1 MGSKKGNTGSA
12 ATATTL
18 ALFLV
23 ALTVFTVYIFVAK
36 PIWSWFPP
44 AINEIGH
51 EIDRQFMRTLV
62 ITGVVFV
69 LAQFGLAWV
78 VFRYRTRGQRATY
91 SHGNNVM
98 EVIWTLATAILF
110 IGLGIYAQRAWAEVR
125 LKPAPPDAMRIEVI
139 GQQFKWSFR
148 LPGPDG
154 KFGKYKFE
162 AHPEQEFTRDP
173 WVVDADDPD
182 GKDDVILGPGSVFAV
197 VVDQPVELLIR
208 SKDVTHSF
216 FVRELRLKQDA
227 VPGMTVP
234 LQFTATVPG
243 EYQVVCAEL
252 CGQGHHLMGTFMKVL
267 SREDYAAWLKDMT
280 AE

>member
-1 MGSKKGNTGSA
+1 MGLKKGNSGST
-12 ATATTL
+12 ATAAIL
-18 ALFLV
+18 ALLILI
-23 ALTVFTVYIFVAK
+23 LTIWTVTIFVTK

-62 ITGVVFV
+62 ITGVIFV
-69 LAQFGLAWV
+69 LAQVGLAWV
-78 VFRYRTRGQRATY
+78 VFRYRSRGQRATY

-98 EVIWTLATAILF
+98 EVLWTLATAVMF

-125 LKPAPPDAMRIEVI
+125 LKPAPPESMRIEVI

-182 GKDDVILGPGSVFAV
+182 GKDDVILGPGSVIAV
-197 VVDQPVELLIR
+197 VVNQPVELLIR

-252 CGQGHHLMGTFMKVL
+252 CGMGHHLMNTFLKVL
-267 SREDYAAWLKDMT
+267 SREDYDAWLKDMT

>member
-1 MGSKKGNTGSA
+1 MVLKKGNSGST
-12 ATATTL
+12 ATAAIL
-18 ALFLV
+18 ALLIV
-23 ALTVFTVYIFVAK
+23 ILTLWTVYIFVTK

-62 ITGVVFV
+62 ITGVIFV
-69 LAQFGLAWV
+69 LAQLGLAWV
-78 VFRYRTRGQRATY
+78 VFRYRSRGQRATY

-98 EVIWTLATAILF
+98 EVFWTLATLIMF
-110 IGLGIYAQRAWAEVR
+110 VGLGIYAQRTWAAVR
-125 LKPAPPDAMRIEVI
+125 LQPAPPDAMRIEII

-182 GKDDVILGPGSVFAV
+182 GKDDLVLGPGSVFAV
-197 VVDQPVELLIR
+197 VVNQPVELLIR

-227 VPGMTVP
+227 VPGMTIP

-252 CGQGHHLMGTFMKVL
+252 CGLGHHLMGTFMKVL
-267 SREDYAAWLKDMT
+267 SQADYDAWLKDMT

>member
-12 ATATTL
+12 ATATIL
-18 ALFLV
+18 ALLLV
-23 ALTVFTVYIFVAK
+23 ALTVCTVYFFVAK
-36 PIWSWFPP
+36 TWWFPP
-44 AINEIGH
+44 AINEIGKD
-51 EIDRQFMRTLV
+51 IDRQFMRTLV
-62 ITGVVFV
+62 TTGVVFV
-69 LAQFGLAWV
+69 LAQLGLAWA
-78 VFRYRTRGQRATY
+78 VFRYRARGQRATY

-98 EVIWTLATAILF
+98 EVIWTLATAIMF
-110 IGLGIYAQRAWAEVR
+110 IGLGI
-125 LKPAPPDAMRIEVI
+125 L
-139 GQQFKWSFR
+139 S
-148 LPGPDG
+148 
-154 KFGKYKFE
+154 
-162 AHPEQEFTRDP
+162 
-173 WVVDADDPD
+173 WVVDPDDPD
-182 GKDDVILGPGSVFAV
+182 GKDDIILGPGSVIAV
-197 VVDQPVELLIR
+197 RVNEPVELLIR

-252 CGQGHHLMGTFMKVL
+252 CGQGHHLMGTFLKVL

>member
-1 MGSKKGNTGSA
+1 MGFKKRNSGSA
-12 ATATTL
+12 ATATVL
-18 ALFLV
+18 ALLLLI
-23 ALTVFTVYIFVAK
+23 LTVSTVYYFVVQT
-36 PIWSWFPP
+36 WWFPP
-44 AINEIGH
+44 AINEIGK

-69 LAQFGLAWV
+69 LAQLGLAWA
-78 VFRYRTRGQRATY
+78 VFRYRSRGQRATY
-91 SHGNNVM
+91 SHGNNAM
-98 EVIWTLATAILF
+98 EAVWTLATAVMF

-125 LKPAPPDAMRIEVI
+125 FKPAPPEAMRIEVI

-148 LPGPDG
+148 LSGPDG

-173 WVVDADDPD
+173 WVLDPDDAD
-182 GKDDVILGPGSVFAV
+182 GKDDIILGPGSVIAV
-197 VVDQPVELLIR
+197 PVNRPVELLIR

-252 CGQGHHLMGTFMKVL
+252 CGMGHHLMNTFLKVL
-267 SREDYAAWLKDMT
+267 SPEDYDKWLKDQT

>member
-1 MGSKKGNTGSA
+1 MGLKKGNAGSA
-12 ATATTL
+12 ATATVL
-18 ALFLV
+18 ALLLIV
-23 ALTVFTVYIFVAK
+23 LTILTVYIFAAK
-36 PIWSWFPP
+36 TWWFPP
-44 AINEIGH
+44 AINAIGH
-51 EIDRQFMRTLV
+51 EIDQQFMRTLV
-62 ITGVVFV
+62 ITGTVFV
-69 LAQFGLAWV
+69 LAQLGLAWAI
-78 VFRYRTRGQRATY
+78 FRFRSRGQRATY

-98 EVIWTLATAILF
+98 EVVWTLATAVMF
-110 IGLGIYAQRAWAEVR
+110 IGLGVLSQRTWADVR
-125 LKPAPPDAMRIEVI
+125 IKPAPPEAMRIEVI

-173 WVVDADDPD
+173 WVLDPDDPD
-182 GKDDVILGPGSVFAV
+182 GKDDIILGPGSVIAV
-197 VVDQPVELLIR
+197 RVNEPVQLLIR

-243 EYQVVCAEL
+243 DYQVVCAEL
-252 CGQGHHLMGTFMKVL
+252 CGQGHHLMGTFLKVL
-267 SREDYAAWLKDMT
+267 TPEAYAAWLKDLT

>member
-1 MGSKKGNTGSA
+1 MGLKTGNTGSA
-12 ATATTL
+12 ATATML
-18 ALFLV
+18 ALLLV
-23 ALTVFTVYIFVAK
+23 VFTVFTVYFFVART
-36 PIWSWFPP
+36 WWFPP

-62 ITGVVFV
+62 ITGIVFV
-69 LAQFGLAWV
+69 LAQLGLAWA
-78 VFRYRTRGQRATY
+78 VFRYRARGKRATY

-98 EVIWTLATAILF
+98 EVLWTLATAIMF
-110 IGLGIYAQRAWAEVR
+110 IGLGILSQRTWADVR
-125 LKPAPPDAMRIEVI
+125 IKAAPPEAMRIEVI
-139 GQQFKWSFR
+139 GQQFKWAFR

-173 WVVDADDPD
+173 WVVDPDDAD
-182 GKDDVILGPGSVFAV
+182 GKDDLILGPGSVIAV
-197 VVDQPVELLIR
+197 RVNEPVEMLIR

-252 CGQGHHLMGTFMKVL
+252 CGMGHHLMNTFLKVL
-267 SREDYAAWLKDMT
+267 SREDYDKWLKDMS

>member
-1 MGSKKGNTGSA
+1 MGLKKGNSGST
-12 ATATTL
+12 ATAAIL
-18 ALFLV
+18 ALLIV
-23 ALTVFTVYIFVAK
+23 ILTVSTVYIFVVK
-36 PIWSWFPP
+36 KWWFPP
-44 AINEIGH
+44 AINAIGH
-51 EIDRQFMRTLV
+51 EIDAQFMRTLY
-62 ITGVVFV
+62 ITGLVFV
-69 LAQFGLAWV
+69 LAQLGLAWAL
-78 VFRYRTRGQRATY
+78 FRYRSRGQKATY
-91 SHGNNVM
+91 SHGNNTM
-98 EVIWTLATAILF
+98 EILWTLATAVMF
-110 IGLGIYAQRAWAEVR
+110 IGLGIYSQRVWAEVR
-125 LKPAPPDAMRIEVI
+125 LRPAPADAMRIEVI

-173 WVVDADDPD
+173 WVVDPDDPD
-182 GKDDVILGPGSVFAV
+182 GKDDIILGPGSVIAV
-197 VVDQPVELLIR
+197 VVDRPVELLIR

-227 VPGMTVP
+227 VPGMTIP

-252 CGQGHHLMGTFMKVL
+252 CGQGHHLMGTFLKVL
-267 SREDYAAWLKDMT
+267 SQADYDAWLKDQT

>member
-1 MGSKKGNTGSA
+1 MGLKKKNSGSTATAIFLALLLFLLTA
-12 ATATTL
+12 AT
-18 ALFLV
+18 
-23 ALTVFTVYIFVAK
+23 VYYFVVQK
-36 PIWSWFPP
+36 WWFPP
-44 AINEIGH
+44 AINEIGK

-62 ITGVVFV
+62 ITGIIFI
-69 LAQFGLAWV
+69 LAQLGLAWV
-78 VFRYRTRGQRATY
+78 VFRYRSRGQRATY

-98 EVIWTLATAILF
+98 EVIWTLATAVMF

-125 LKPAPPDAMRIEVI
+125 FKAAPPDAMRIEVI

-173 WVVDADDPD
+173 WVLEPGDPD
-182 GKDDVILGPGSVFAV
+182 GQDDVILGPGSVIAV
-197 VVDQPVELLIR
+197 MVDRPVELLIR

-252 CGQGHHLMGTFMKVL
+252 CGQGHHLMGTFLKVL
-267 SREDYAAWLKDMT
+267 SPEDYDKWLKDMT